1 MGLITLVLLLAFT
14 VLYLSKFLKKKP
26 DILTQVVEKI
36 TEHIDVIAVW
46 GVLYGIIAT
55 SMTIIMTFGP
65 AEMLLRISANV
76 MIILMSLPF
85 VFDRIVEKLDEKFH
99 EKMRMNP
106 AIVKEAKHIVE
117 WVTRKGECVGYTGV
131 VVSLLLFAVIFN

>member
-65 AEMLLRISANV
+65 AEMLLRFSANV

-117 WVTRKGECVGYTGV
+117 WVTRKGECVGYTGI

>member
-14 VLYLSKFLKKKP
+14 VLYLSKSLKKKP
-26 DILTQVVEKI
+26 DILMQVVEKI
-36 TEHIDVIAVW
+36 TMHIDVIAIW
-46 GVLYGIIAT
+46 GALYGIIAT
-55 SMTIIMTFGP
+55 SITIIMTFGP

-85 VFDRIVEKLDEKFH
+85 IFDRIVEKLDEKLH
-99 EKMRMNP
+99 EKIRMNP

-117 WVTRKGECVGYTGV
+117 WVTRKEEYVGYTGV
-131 VVSLLLFAVIFN
+131 VISLLLFAVIFN